1 MKQRGTSIKAL
12 PRDLYE
18 AAKDCRVLIRS
29 DAGSDNVVAEVTGD
43 ARGAGPII
51 AAALADVARKYPGAV
66 CHNVFVACMA
76 VMDEIRDMEYETITE
91 QELNKSLQQ
100 KEDNE
105 HGSKRTTEK
114 GS

>member
-12 PRDLYE
+12 PKDLYE

-29 DAGSDNVVAEVTGD
+29 DAGSDNIVVEITGE
-43 ARGAGPII
+43 ANGVGPII
-51 AAALADVARKYPGAV
+51 ADALASIARKYPGAV

-91 QELNKSLQQ
+91 GELNKSLQ
-100 KEDNE
+100 
-105 HGSKRTTEK
+105 
-114 GS
+114 